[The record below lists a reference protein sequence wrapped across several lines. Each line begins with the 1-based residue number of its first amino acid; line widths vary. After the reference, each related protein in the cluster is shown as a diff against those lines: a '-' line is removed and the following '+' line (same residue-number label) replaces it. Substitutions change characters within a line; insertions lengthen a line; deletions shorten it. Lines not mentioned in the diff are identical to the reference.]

1 MKRWSKLSICHYI
14 LFSLL
19 FLLTARGIGAGERE
33 PLPGQETLRRWVAEM
48 KISPRGPFQRIRWF
62 CKDGTIHPPQEY
74 ACRDRGGGVQ
84 HGEWTERVALLR
96 SNAYFIANVF
106 ADVRPEIL
114 LAQPEAEN
122 IIKQMILEQ
131 YLIRADDGWILRH
144 ARYYR
149 GALQDEDESR
159 SGQGLLLAMVSNP
172 AWQEA
177 RFPVLREAVRFIP
190 HGRSGAPVSEMRQ
203 LSRALGEADP
213 EFQPLRTKI
222 HVKPELGD
230 AERVRRYGRRQ
241 GKKDLTGDY
250 EKLAVLIEKVF
261 QPSDART
268 EILALARIVSSKIL
282 SQEIRETGS
291 RLGIDRDPATR
302 FEASCRMA
310 ASIRGQLRSAGDRR
324 ARLALLDA
332 SLTLE
337 QDLFLTGNALLD
349 RLPRASRKERVE
361 WLRACANGLYGMGLI
376 SGRQREG
383 LLDTFQSISGPSIRW
398 DDYRAGLNDAAR
410 VPGWADQNL
419 RFHFTTAVDTL
430 AVLEPL
436 ASTYLSDRVRGSL
449 LIVYSSVLESLL
461 ADANRQLGIVNRM
474 MDRAVDAGLTALN
487 PGIARGVLKVAKAGD
502 DPKTFS
508 RDGIYVLPA
517 TMEDLHSVRGILTA
531 GKGNM
536 LSHVQLL
543 ARHLGIPNVAVD
555 QSLLPLVSALEGRS
569 VVLAVSPGGIVHIA
583 PDGPEWDAVF
593 ALESPLQSQG
603 ASAVIRPTQE
613 KLDLSNRN
621 FVPLRNLGVSDSGRI
636 CGPKAANL
644 GELKRHF
651 PEAVAEGL
659 VIPFGVFRSLLDLPV
674 EPGGLPMFQWMQ
686 QQDALIKRLAPEPAK
701 QQQEVQRY
709 LDRMRR
715 WILSAD
721 PGIEFRAKLRAAME
735 KTFGPDGSYGVFVR
749 SDTNVED
756 LPGFT
761 GAGLNLTVPNVVGF
775 DGVMEAILQVW
786 ASPFED
792 RAYQWRQTSVDR
804 PDQVYVSILLLKS
817 VPVEKSGVMV
827 TADVEK
833 GTPGWFS
840 VAVSEGFGGAVSGQR
855 AEELRIN
862 PGNGQIRLLAHATEP
877 FKRTLSPKGGVVS
890 LPASGTE
897 AVLGRSDI
905 TQLMAL
911 AGEIPRRFP
920 WLKDKDGRPV
930 PADVEFGFARGQLY
944 LFQIRPYLESSKA
957 KRNRYLWHLDEVFLR
972 SDHKDVDLDQVPK
985 ER

>member
-1 MKRWSKLSICHYI
+1 
-14 LFSLL
+14 
-19 FLLTARGIGAGERE
+19 
-33 PLPGQETLRRWVAEM
+33 M

-62 CKDGTIHPPQEY
+62 CKDGTIHPPNEY

-84 HGEWTERVALLR
+84 HGEWTERVTLLR

-114 LAQPEAEN
+114 LAQPEAES

-131 YLIRADDGWILRH
+131 YLIRADDGWILRQAH
-144 ARYYR
+144 YYR

-159 SGQGLLLAMVSNP
+159 GGQGLLLAMVSDS

-177 RFPVLREAVRFIP
+177 RFPVLREAVRLIP
-190 HGRSGAPVSEMRQ
+190 HGRSGALVSEMRQ

-213 EFQPLRTKI
+213 EFQPLRIKI

-230 AERVRRYGRRQ
+230 AERVRRYGGKQ
-241 GKKDLTGDY
+241 GKKDLAGDY

-261 QPSDART
+261 QPSDVRA
-268 EILALARIVSSKIL
+268 EILALNRIVSSKVL
-282 SQEIRETGS
+282 SREIRETV
-291 RLGIDRDPATR
+291 RQLGTGRDPATR
-302 FEASCRMA
+302 FEMSCRML
-310 ASIRGQLRSAGDRR
+310 ASIREQLRSAGDRR
-324 ARLALLDA
+324 VKLALLDA

-337 QDLFLTGNALLD
+337 QDLFLTGTIVVD
-349 RLPRASRKERVE
+349 RLPRISLKERLE
-361 WLRACANGLYGMGLI
+361 WLKACANGLYGIGLI
-376 SGRQREG
+376 SRRQRDG
-383 LLDTFQSISGPSIRW
+383 LLDTFESISGPSVRW
-398 DDYRAGLNDAAR
+398 DDYKAGLNHATR
-410 VPGWADQNL
+410 VPGWADQTL
-419 RFHFTTAVDTL
+419 RFHFTSAIDTL
-430 AVLEPL
+430 TVLEPL
-436 ASTYLSDRVRGSL
+436 TSTYFHDRVRGSL
-449 LIVYSSVLESLL
+449 LIVYSAVLESLL

-474 MDRAVDAGLTALN
+474 MDRTVDAGLTALN
-487 PGIARGVLKVAKAGD
+487 PGITRGVLKVAKAGD

-508 RDGIYVLPA
+508 RDGIYVLPV
-517 TMEDLHSVRGILTA
+517 TIEDLAPVRGILTA

-555 QSLLPLVSALEGRS
+555 QSFLPQVSALEGRS
-569 VVLAVSPGGIVHIA
+569 VVLAVSPGGIVQIA

-593 ALESPLQSQG
+593 AVESRNVST
-603 ASAVIRPTQE
+603 VIR
-613 KLDLSNRN
+613 LDLKKLNLSYRN
-621 FVPLRNLGVSDSGRI
+621 LVPLRHLRVRDSGRV

-651 PEAVAEGL
+651 PEAVGEGL
-659 VIPFGVFRSLLDLPV
+659 VIPFGIFRSLLDLPL
-674 EPGGLPMFQWMQ
+674 EPGGLPMFEWMQ
-686 QQDALIKRLAPEPAK
+686 RQYALIKRLAAEPTK
-701 QQQEVQRY
+701 QQQATEHF

-715 WILSAD
+715 WITSAD

-786 ASPFED
+786 ASPFAD
-792 RAYQWRQTSVDR
+792 RAYTWRQAYM
-804 PDQVYVSILLLKS
+804 DQPEHVYVSILLLKS

-827 TADVEK
+827 TTDVES
-833 GTPGWFS
+833 GGPGWLS
-840 VAVSEGFGGAVSGQR
+840 VAVNEGFGGAVSGQR

-862 PGNGQIRLLAHATEP
+862 PGNGQVQLLAHATEP
-877 FKRTLSPKGGVVS
+877 FKRILPPEGGMASV
-890 LPASGTE
+890 PASGTE
-897 AVLGRSDI
+897 AVLSRSDV

-911 AGEIPRRFP
+911 ARELPQRFP
-920 WLKDKDGRPV
+920 WLKDDHGHPV
-930 PADVEFGFARGQLY
+930 PADVEFGFAGGRLY
-944 LFQIRPYLESSKA
+944 LFQIRPYLESRKA
-957 KRNRYLWHLDEVFLR
+957 RQNQYLRQMDEVFLR
-972 SDHKDVDLDQVPK
+972 SDDKGVDLRQLPK